1 MKLTRFITCV
11 IVLCS
16 AVLINGCQKDNIDET
31 GTTTSPTVSLKGG
44 LAFRVKDAGGN
55 PIAGTTISIAVSK
68 YDLDNH
74 VYLAT
79 HITDEHGF
87 ADFGLLNE
95 GNYYYTAD
103 VTIGDMAFHGEGVVQ
118 VQRSVTTTQQLTLQ

>member
-1 MKLTRFITCV
+1 MKLTRLITCV

-16 AVLINGCQKDNIDET
+16 AVLMNGCQKDNIDET
-31 GTTTSPTVSLKGG
+31 GTTTTPTVSLKGG
-44 LAFRVKDAGGN
+44 LAFKVKDSGGN
-55 PIAGTTISIAVSK
+55 PIAGVTINIAVSR
-68 YDLDNH
+68 YDFDNH

-79 HITDEHGF
+79 RITDQHGH

-103 VTIGDMAFHGEGVVQ
+103 VAIDNMHFHGEGVVQ
-118 VQRSVTTTQQLTLQ
+118 VQRSVSTVKELTLQ